1 MELVKNLIHEN
12 IDRYN
17 HLDYYF
23 RIIDSIEKN
32 EISNPDISIE
42 SCKSLIEGISKF
54 ILQYLDE
61 ANDKNKIEKMDFPE
75 VFKKSITELSNYKEI
90 EPTLISRIGG
100 FIKRL
105 AEIRNAR
112 ADISH
117 GKLAPKDEE
126 SSARLSKLVKHTT
139 EGLVFYLLDNFLSL
153 DLSYKEDVKYE
164 DNKIFNQVIDE
175 ENSMPSY
182 LSYSKALF
190 EQDNVAYIDRLD
202 EYNLES
208 EEAE

>member
-1 MELVKNLIHEN
+1 MELVKKIIDEN
-12 IDRYN
+12 INRYN

-23 RIIDSIEKN
+23 IIIESIEKN

-54 ILQYLDE
+54 ILQYLDDAYE
-61 ANDKNKIEKMDFPE
+61 KKDINKMDFTV
-75 VFKKSITELSNYKEI
+75 VFKKSFIELSKHKEI
-90 EPTLISRIGG
+90 EIDLINRMGSLMQ
-100 FIKRL
+100 RL
-105 AEIRNAR
+105 GEIRNER
-112 ADISH
+112 GDISH
-117 GKLAPKDEE
+117 GKLAPKEDD
-126 SSARLSKLVKHTT
+126 SYIRLSKLVKHTT

-164 DNKIFNQVIDE
+164 DNEIFNQVIDE

-190 EQDNVAYIDRLD
+190 EQDNVAYVDKLD
-202 EYNLES
+202 EYNLET
-208 EEAE
+208 E